1 MSAILCLRSL
11 ILDALALTIK
21 NLSGTP
27 AQTYWAPLIKAFI
40 ISSFLFQMNKIMSI
54 DTQFEANFKK
64 PANTSE
70 LTGLEAFAY
79 GYDVHWP
86 ISLVLNRKSLACYQ
100 MLLRHLLYCKYV
112 EKLLTNVWITTKVL
126 KSDSQ
131 NVYLTSLALKQK
143 MIHFLQNLE
152 YYMTFEVLEPTWND
166 MIAKISVGKVSNVD
180 QVLQIHS
187 DFLSTCLNDCLLSNT
202 QLLSTVKKLL
212 GVCSEFSYYMSDLEE
227 MENFEDFED
236 DVNKFDL
243 RFTSVLVS
251 LLDRISQLARE
262 NYNEKMLNIL
272 YRLDFNGFY
281 SKALDAFRK

>member
-1 MSAILCLRSL
+1 
-11 ILDALALTIK
+11 
-21 NLSGTP
+21 
-27 AQTYWAPLIKAFI
+27 
-40 ISSFLFQMNKIMSI
+40 MNKTMSI

-64 PANTSE
+64 PADTSE
-70 LTGLEAFAY
+70 MTDLEAFAF
-79 GYDVHWP
+79 GYDVQWP